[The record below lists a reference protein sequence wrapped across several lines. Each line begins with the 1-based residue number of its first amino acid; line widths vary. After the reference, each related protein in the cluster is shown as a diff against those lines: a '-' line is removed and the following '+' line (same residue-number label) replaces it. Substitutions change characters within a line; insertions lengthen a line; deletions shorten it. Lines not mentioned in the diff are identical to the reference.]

1 MEDVAAS
8 EQSIPQGV
16 LELIER
22 NSDCVLRRMVS
33 SFGVV
38 GLVPSLENTKNK
50 DLIPET
56 HNVLQK
62 ARIPKYDPADSVQRA
77 LAEASKEAH
86 EAAARS
92 DEAHLREIEER
103 VDTLAGELW
112 SLTSTELLEI
122 KRSLQRLGWRGD
134 QK

>member
-50 DLIPET
+50 DLTPET
-56 HNVLQK
+56 QK
-62 ARIPKYDPADSVQRA
+62 LLRRA
-77 LAEASKEAH
+77 TRGKMRLE
-86 EAAARS
+86 
-92 DEAHLREIEER
+92 
-103 VDTLAGELW
+103 
-112 SLTSTELLEI
+112 LEI
-122 KRSLQRLGWRGD
+122 NELRIKHRSMNIDEIRPCTS
-134 QK
+134 